1 MQSSIHNEYQ
11 HAERRQSAGK
21 RPIVNKRNLKCEP
34 RSRRTAAECPNKLTS
49 WIGTARRLQLCVPC
63 LPVTCLTDLKLLILL
78 LLELRLVAKHVA
90 QSEPR
95 WASAPEHPD
104 KRPNV
109 RQGAPLKQ
117 PKRLSAISAADQS
130 RSRRSLKIRWGVGGH
145 PPIIFHGAGLIR
157 PNLIGRNSISGNRQT
172 S

>member
-49 WIGTARRLQLCVPC
+49 WIGTARCLQLCVPC

-109 RQGAPLKQ
+109 RQGTPLKQ
-117 PKRLSAISAADQS
+117 PKDCQRFQLPTNREVVAVY
-130 RSRRSLKIRWGVGGH
+130 KYVGGS
-145 PPIIFHGAGLIR
+145 GAIPLSSSMG
-157 PNLIGRNSISGNRQT
+157 QD
-172 S
+172 